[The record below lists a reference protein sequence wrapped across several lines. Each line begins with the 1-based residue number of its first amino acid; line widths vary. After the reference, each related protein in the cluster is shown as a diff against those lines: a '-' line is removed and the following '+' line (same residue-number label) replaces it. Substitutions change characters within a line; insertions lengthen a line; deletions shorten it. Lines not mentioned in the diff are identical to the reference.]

1 MCLTDKFWNALLG
14 VLGRTDLNA
23 DPRFS
28 SQAARAGNREALT
41 AALDAEFRRQPTSH
55 WMSVLAGVLPIAPVF
70 DLEQAH
76 ENPFLRATGMIA
88 NVPHPERPDL
98 RLLANPIKIDGQRL
112 ALQACSP
119 PGADNAA
126 LLGLPHAAAAE

>member
-41 AALDAEFRRQPTSH
+41 AALDAEFRRQPTKH

-70 DLEQAH
+70 DLEQAL
-76 ENPFLRATGMIA
+76 ENPFLRTTGMIA
-88 NVPHPERPDL
+88 EVPHPERANL
-98 RLLANPIKIDGQRL
+98 RVLANPIKINGRRLGQRV
-112 ALQACSP
+112 CSA
-119 PGADNAA
+119 PGADNAM
-126 LLGLPHAAAAE
+126 LLGEPEASTAD